1 MTSPHGLHFCQ
12 FLTECVKS
20 VFIIT
25 FCWSSVFKM
34 WVVFHLI
41 IPMTVGAKGIKH
53 GQADTIWLVGLK
65 TWKRSSSFR
74 VSFSAYEQPDGGD
87 RQCFWGCCIV
97 GIYVRCMSAFVF
109 ILADGFRCHKTN
121 LKSFKNSHYFPVC
134 RAGSFVYSTLRQLSW
149 RSKISQFSR
158 WWCRFCY

>member
-53 GQADTIWLVGLK
+53 GQADTIWLGLK
-65 TWKRSSSFR
+65 GLKIWKRSSSLIFCLWTAWR
-74 VSFSAYEQPDGGD
+74 WRQTVFS
-87 RQCFWGCCIV
+87 GCCIV
-97 GIYVRCMSAFVF
+97 GIYVHCMSAFVF
-109 ILADGFRCHKTN
+109 ILADGFKCHKTN
-121 LKSFKNSHYFPVC
+121 LKSLKNSHYFPVC
-134 RAGSFVYSTLRQLSW
+134 WAGSFVYSTLRQLSW